1 MAAKNKGTGAIS
13 QKYTYPDNFMK
24 LCVNIEKQFYKPDP
38 EVVIND
44 QIVVIPNFFSK
55 ELCQEMI
62 NSFENNLR
70 METTPMR
77 KSKEYAVR
85 VNDRYSS
92 IDFDASQKLWEYLQL
107 FLVKENQYDDFDM
120 KALKSNFSNA
130 IGLNPQLRVYRYR
143 KGHHFGQHY
152 DESVTCQLDEKAKV
166 KGKTGW
172 TLLIYLTGDE
182 EFTGGGTIFYENNGK
197 PLNIHP
203 SKGMALLHKHG
214 NDCMRHEGEMVKAG
228 EKWVLRSD
236 VVYPN

>member
-1 MAAKNKGTGAIS
+1 MPPKNRQDDKGPR
-13 QKYTYPDNFMK
+13 YTYPVNFMN
-24 LCVNIEKQFYKPDP
+24 LATNLAKQFYKPEP
-38 EVVIND
+38 ETIIDD

-55 ELCQEMI
+55 ELCQEMVA
-62 NSFENNLR
+62 SFEKNLS
-70 METTPMR
+70 METTPIR

-85 VNDRYSS
+85 VNDRFSS
-92 IDFDASQKLWEYLQL
+92 VDFDASNKLWHYLQL
-107 FLVKENQYDDFDM
+107 FLTKENEYDDFDK
-120 KALKSNFSNA
+120 KALQANFSDA

-152 DESVTCQLDEKAKV
+152 DEAVTCELDAKGRS

-182 EFTGGGTIFYENNGK
+182 EFVGGGTIFYENNGK

-214 NDCMRHEGEMVKAG
+214 NDCMRHEGELVKDG

-236 VVYPN
+236 VVYPL